1 MSKSKKARKPKA
13 PRNMVV
19 VGMLLTCK
27 AKKWDARERRSKDAR
42 KDREWKDE
50 VG

>member
-1 MSKSKKARKPKA
+1 MKKRKQKA

-27 AKKWDARERRSKDAR
+27 SKKWDARDRRSKDTR
-42 KDREWKDE
+42 KQREWKDE
-50 VG
+50 